1 MSIGIG
7 IFIEG
12 NPARRRWR
20 NIKQSCAKGPDRGSM
35 IQTPGKDWGRA
46 SSHFL
51 SVELGLRPKASN
63 CCLTIHHSPD
73 K

>member
-20 NIKQSCAKGPDRGSM
+20 NIKQSCAKGPDGR
-35 IQTPGKDWGRA
+35 QHDPNTRKVLGRA

-51 SVELGLRPKASN
+51 SVELGMRPKTTN